1 METFVDA
8 DIIDLIKKNEMDKA
22 FKLINKRHPYEFL
35 PFIKSLSW
43 NLDEDDV
50 NTIYNDYFL
59 NFCRNA
65 LEGKFNYQNDKAF
78 LSITEMAV
86 KCKHTPSS
94 EKRKPYLHTFIL
106 IPEIIDQF
114 RDELSDEEKN
124 AAHDF
129 LKKKMICMELN

>member
-1 METFVDA
+1 MLVPMETFVDA

-78 LSITEMAV
+78 LSYYRDG
-86 KCKHTPSS
+86 CKMQTYTFSS
-94 EKRKPYLHTFIL
+94 ETENL
-106 IPEIIDQF
+106 ICTH
-114 RDELSDEEKN
+114 SS
-124 AAHDF
+124 
-129 LKKKMICMELN
+129 